1 MSKSIPNAVIKFA
14 EARAQGSSW
23 QAATRESGWSLK
35 GLQRWIRKHPA
46 AWYRELFRA
55 RRDARDSACD
65 EAVAMLRV
73 QLRDE
78 EAKTK
83 FEAANA
89 VAKHFATGKVR
100 RPCQSA
106 RKHTARSAKSDETSS
121 ESGVIQFSI
130 TEAELAELEQ
140 EIEAA
145 DQLKLKV
152 K

>member
-1 MSKSIPNAVIKFA
+1 MSKSIPNAVVKFA
-14 EARAQGSSW
+14 EARAAGSSW
-23 QAATRESGWSLK
+23 QAAARESGWSLD
-35 GLQRWIRKHPA
+35 GLRRWIRKHPA

-78 EAKTK
+78 EPKTK

-89 VAKHFATGKVR
+89 VAKHFASGKVR
-100 RPCQSA
+100 
-106 RKHTARSAKSDETSS
+106 KHAARSTKNDETSS

-130 TEAELAELEQ
+130 TESELAELEKEFQ
-140 EIEAA
+140 TEEEERRL
-145 DQLKLKV
+145 DSG
-152 K
+152 